1 MHKLQLEGLNKSF
14 DGQQVLTD
22 ITLELPEKQTTVI
35 VGPSGSGK
43 STLLR
48 SLNLLERPE
57 SGHYHLSNLAID
69 FSHDISTKQ
78 VLNVRKKTGMV
89 FQNYNLFPH
98 KTVIQNIIEGP
109 IQVLKKDRKE
119 ALQEGQNL
127 LDKVGLKSK
136 ADAYPEQLSGGQ
148 AQRVA
153 IARSLAMHPE
163 YILLDEPTS
172 ALDPELEAEVL
183 QVLAELAQE
192 KQSLVIVTHNLF
204 FARQI
209 ADKIVF
215 VENGQI
221 IFDGSPQEFFN
232 ENQENTRINR
242 FISAMTFSDIE
253 AEALK

>member
-1 MHKLQLEGLNKSF
+1 MQLEGLNKSF

-57 SGHYHLSNLAID
+57 SGHYNLSNLAID
-69 FSHDISTKQ
+69 FSHDIPTKQ

-89 FQNYNLFPH
+89 FQDYNLFPH

-127 LDKVGLKSK
+127 LDKVGLRSKS
-136 ADAYPEQLSGGQ
+136 DAYPEQLSGGQ

-183 QVLAELAQE
+183 QVLAELAHE

-209 ADKIVF
+209 ANKIVF
-215 VENGQI
+215 VEDGQI
-221 IFDGSPQEFFN
+221 IFDGNPQEFFN

-242 FISAMTFSDIE
+242 FISAMTFSDVE

>member
-1 MHKLQLEGLNKSF
+1 MQLEGLNKSF

-57 SGHYHLSNLAID
+57 SGHYNLSNLAID
-69 FSHDISTKQ
+69 FSHDIPTKQ

-89 FQNYNLFPH
+89 FQDYNLFPH
-98 KTVIQNIIEGP
+98 KSVIQNIIEGP

-127 LDKVGLKSK
+127 LDKVGLRSKS
-136 ADAYPEQLSGGQ
+136 DAYPEQLSGGQ

-153 IARSLAMHPE
+153 IARSLAMRPE

-183 QVLAELAQE
+183 QVLAELAHE

-209 ADKIVF
+209 ANKIVF
-215 VENGQI
+215 VEDGQI
-221 IFDGSPQEFFN
+221 IFDGNPQEFFN

-242 FISAMTFSDIE
+242 FISAMTFSDVE

>member
-1 MHKLQLEGLNKSF
+1 MQLEELNKSF

-22 ITLELPEKQTTVI
+22 INLELPEKQTTVI

-57 SGHYHLSNLAID
+57 SGCYHLSNLVID
-69 FSHDISTKQ
+69 FSDDISTKQ
-78 VLNVRKKTGMV
+78 ILNVRKKTGMV
-89 FQNYNLFPH
+89 FQDYNLFPH

-109 IQVLKKDRKE
+109 IQVLKKNKKE

-148 AQRVA
+148 SQRVA

-183 QVLAELAQE
+183 HVLAELAHE

-209 ADKIVF
+209 ANKIVF
-215 VENGQI
+215 VEDGQI
-221 IFDGSPQEFFN
+221 IFDGSPQKFFN

-242 FISAMTFSDIE
+242 FISAMTFSDVE

>member
-1 MHKLQLEGLNKSF
+1 LQLQGLNKSF
-14 DGQQVLTD
+14 DGQQVLKD
-22 ITLELPEKQTTVI
+22 ITLELPEKKTTVI

-57 SGHYHLSNLAID
+57 SGHYELSSLAID
-69 FSHDISTKQ
+69 FSHEISTKQ
-78 VLNVRKKTGMV
+78 LLNVRKKTGMV
-89 FQNYNLFPH
+89 FQDYNLFPH
-98 KTVIQNIIEGP
+98 KTVIQNVTEGP
-109 IQVLKKDRKE
+109 IQVLKKNKKE
-119 ALQEGQNL
+119 VHKEGLAL
-127 LDKVGLKSK
+127 LDKVGLAAK

-148 AQRVA
+148 SQRVA

-183 QVLAELAQE
+183 HVLAELAQE
-192 KQSLVIVTHNLF
+192 RQSLVIVTHNLF

-209 ADKIVF
+209 ADKIIF
-215 VENGQI
+215 IEDGQV
-221 IFDGSPQEFFN
+221 IFDGDPQDFFD
-232 ENQENTRINR
+232 ENQKSSRISR

-253 AEALK
+253 AKALE

>member
-1 MHKLQLEGLNKSF
+1 
-14 DGQQVLTD
+14 
-22 ITLELPEKQTTVI
+22 
-35 VGPSGSGK
+35 
-43 STLLR
+43 
-48 SLNLLERPE
+48 
-57 SGHYHLSNLAID
+57 
-69 FSHDISTKQ
+69 
-78 VLNVRKKTGMV
+78 
-89 FQNYNLFPH
+89 
-98 KTVIQNIIEGP
+98 
-109 IQVLKKDRKE
+109 
-119 ALQEGQNL
+119 
-127 LDKVGLKSK
+127 
-136 ADAYPEQLSGGQ
+136 
-148 AQRVA
+148 
-153 IARSLAMHPE
+153 MHPE

>member
-1 MHKLQLEGLNKSF
+1 MQLEELNKSF

-22 ITLELPEKQTTVI
+22 INLELPEKQTTVI

-57 SGHYHLSNLAID
+57 SGRYHLSNLVID
-69 FSHDISTKQ
+69 FSDNISTKQ
-78 VLNVRKKTGMV
+78 ILNVRKKTGMV
-89 FQNYNLFPH
+89 FQDYNLFPH

-109 IQVLKKDRKE
+109 IQVLKKNKKE

-148 AQRVA
+148 SQRVA

-183 QVLAELAQE
+183 HVLAELAHE

-209 ADKIVF
+209 ANKIVF
-215 VENGQI
+215 VEDGQI

-242 FISAMTFSDIE
+242 FISAMTFSDVE

>member
-1 MHKLQLEGLNKSF
+1 MQLEGLNKSF

-57 SGHYHLSNLAID
+57 SGHYNLSNLAID
-69 FSHDISTKQ
+69 FSHDIPTKQ

-89 FQNYNLFPH
+89 FQDYNLFPH
-98 KTVIQNIIEGP
+98 KSVIQNIIEGP

-127 LDKVGLKSK
+127 LDKVGLRSKS
-136 ADAYPEQLSGGQ
+136 DAYPEQLSGGQ

-183 QVLAELAQE
+183 QVLAELAHE

-209 ADKIVF
+209 ANKIVF
-215 VENGQI
+215 VEDGQI
-221 IFDGSPQEFFN
+221 IFDGNPQEFFN

-242 FISAMTFSDIE
+242 FISAMTFSDVE

>member
-1 MHKLQLEGLNKSF
+1 MS
-14 DGQQVLTD
+14 
-22 ITLELPEKQTTVI
+22 
-35 VGPSGSGK
+35 
-43 STLLR
+43 
-48 SLNLLERPE
+48 
-57 SGHYHLSNLAID
+57 A
-69 FSHDISTKQ
+69 
-78 VLNVRKKTGMV
+78 KKTGMV

>member
-1 MHKLQLEGLNKSF
+1 MQLEGLNKSF
-14 DGQQVLTD
+14 DGQQVLTN

-57 SGHYHLSNLAID
+57 SGHYHLSTLAID

-89 FQNYNLFPH
+89 FQDYNLFPH